1 MCYPVPVTC
10 YPLPTKSKCVISVLL
25 LHKVFTDISFPVLN
39 ISYSEH
45 NIIVL
50 HSRDMTVT
58 HNNLIYQH
66 FHPNCNP
73 VIDLIGWRIKSL
85 NTALRVGE
93 KYCLIWKVRIN
104 IKGFSCSSLTIFSK
118 SLKRRT
124 VSSQWSR
131 QNETKWPRI
140 WTSGIVW
147 MMIRRRN
154 NTSIR

>member
-1 MCYPVPVTC
+1 MFCSFIKFLSFYRYKFSRAEYQLFRAQYNCIAQSWHDCLTQQPH
-10 YPLPTKSKCVISVLL
+10 IS
-25 LHKVFTDISFPVLN
+25 TFPVVTWLSHATTSYIN
-39 ISYSEH
+39 ISTP
-45 NIIVL
+45 I
-50 HSRDMTVT
+50 
-58 HNNLIYQH
+58 
-66 FHPNCNP
+66 CNP

-85 NTALRVGE
+85 NTALRVGK